1 MPVSSKARKRIRDF
15 LEPADEIQYVFP
27 ADIVRSA
34 FPSVIFVVSRHAI
47 TILSTGFWT
56 RSMPKSVLAR
66 NPRNFR
72 LGPVS
77 TPQTTPWFTL
87 HGIEYEVS
95 DEYIS
100 VINAAD
106 AEIMSRDLAPPDPL
120 PDL

>member
-1 MPVSSKARKRIRDF
+1 MPVSSKVRERIRDF
-15 LEPADEIQYVFP
+15 LEPADEIQYIFP
-27 ADIVRSA
+27 ADTPHSV

-56 RSMPKSVLAR
+56 RAMPKSVLSR
-66 NPRNFR
+66 NPRNLR

-77 TPQTTPWFTL
+77 TETTPWFTL
-87 HGIEYEVS
+87 HGLDYEIS